1 MITSKSFHTDLVNL
15 QQNLFGFALR
25 LTADHN
31 DALDLLQDTN
41 LKVLENAHRYVPGT
55 NFKGWAYTI
64 MQNAFYNQYQRSCH
78 PVARTDSLDFHYT
91 SIVSRADEAMSPHQC
106 CEMIE
111 IENAIHGLRLDHRI
125 AFSMLVYGFR
135 YKEISKIT
143 GYSEIIVKNNIALA
157 RRSLHS
163 VLSAYRV

>member
-15 QQNLFGFALR
+15 QQNLFRFALR

-41 LKVLENAHRYVPGT
+41 LKVLENACRYVPDT
-55 NFKGWAYTI
+55 NFKGWVFTI

-78 PVARTDSLDFHYT
+78 PVARTDSLDFHCT
-91 SIVSRADEAMSPHQC
+91 GIVSRADEAMSPQQC

-111 IENAIHGLRLDHRI
+111 IKNAIHGLRADYRT
-125 AFSMLVYGFR
+125 AFTMLVYGFR
-135 YKEISKIT
+135 YKEISRII
-143 GYSEIIVKNNIALA
+143 GCSEIIVKNNIALA
-157 RRSLHS
+157 RRSLYS
-163 VLSAYRV
+163 TLSAYRV